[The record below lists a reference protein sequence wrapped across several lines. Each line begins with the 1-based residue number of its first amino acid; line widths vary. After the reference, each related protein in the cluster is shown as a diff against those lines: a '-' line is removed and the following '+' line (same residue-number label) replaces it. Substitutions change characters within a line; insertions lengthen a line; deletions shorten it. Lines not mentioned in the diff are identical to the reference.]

1 MSVILRL
8 QNYCFFTTSTIP
20 KNGEK
25 TVKNV
30 KKTQKEQQIRKI
42 IKKYLYM
49 CEKMTTFALE

>member
-25 TVKNV
+25 TQKFAKN
-30 KKTQKEQQIRKI
+30 TQKQQEKRKI

-49 CEKMTTFALE
+49 CEKKTIFALE